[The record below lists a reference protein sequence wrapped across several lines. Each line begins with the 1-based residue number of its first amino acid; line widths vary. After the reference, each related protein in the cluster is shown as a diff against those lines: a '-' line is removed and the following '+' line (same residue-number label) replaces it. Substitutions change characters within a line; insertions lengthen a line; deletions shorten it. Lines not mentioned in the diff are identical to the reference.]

1 MDENKELLKA
11 FERRLQIADSL
22 ANLGCAWAVV
32 SLLGRDGFWFQRLLF
47 SVTPSDDRL
56 LLSCQIIA
64 TCAAALV
71 AERYRGWP
79 LFHSLPRSVGV
90 AACGRARI
98 RHRDVCAHGVSGGV
112 GRLFVVVTAHGRR
125 GANEQRKGRARPLRE
140 KRRGKR
146 KALPLREKRR
156 HQ

>member
-56 LLSCQIIA
+56 LLACQVIA

-79 LFHSLPRSVGV
+79 LFHSLPRAVGV
-90 AACGRARI
+90 AACVFAVAACI
-98 RHRDVCAHGVSGGV
+98 AAGVLAYGIAMYAPMGYPAAWD
-112 GRLFVVVTAHGRR
+112 GFLWW
-125 GANEQRKGRARPLRE
+125 
-140 KRRGKR
+140 
-146 KALPLREKRR
+146 
-156 HQ
+156 